1 MIIRRSSEM
10 IIYITRVDIQHESY
24 LSLQS
29 ILQLVLG
36 ANSPSPGSDDPIDKE

>member
-1 MIIRRSSEM
+1 M